1 MKRYL
6 QIVWENLFLKTFDFK
21 GRTNCSAYITCTI
34 FWWIIFLL
42 SIPCF
47 VLMDFGYDFLGIIAG
62 VLSAIALYLQLIP
75 FTSLRVRRLHDIG
88 ERGSKLIIIYLVVL
102 IAPLGL
108 GFIWMWSH
116 MYEKS
121 AADFS
126 QRIDIP
132 VNEGSQSD
140 CNNGAVEVEDVE
152 L

>member
-1 MKRYL
+1 
-6 QIVWENLFLKTFDFK
+6 
-21 GRTNCSAYITCTI
+21 
-34 FWWIIFLL
+34 
-42 SIPCF
+42 
-47 VLMDFGYDFLGIIAG
+47 MDFGYDFLEVIGGILG
-62 VLSAIALYLQLIP
+62 AIALYLQLIP

-88 ERGSKLIIIYLVVL
+88 DRGSKLIIIYLVVL

-126 QRIDIP
+126 QKIDTP
-132 VNEGSQSD
+132 VKDNSQSD
-140 CNNGAVEVEDVE
+140 CKSDTFEVEDVE

>member
-1 MKRYL
+1 MKRYF
-6 QIVWENLFLKTFDFK
+6 QIVWDNLFLKTFDYK
-21 GRTNCSAYITCTI
+21 GRTNCSDYITCTI
-34 FWWIIFLL
+34 FWWILFLL
-42 SIPCF
+42 CIPCF
-47 VLMDFGYDFLGIIAG
+47 VLMDFGYDFLEVIGGILG
-62 VLSAIALYLQLIP
+62 AIALYLQLIP

-88 ERGSKLIIIYLVVL
+88 DRGSKLIIIYLVVL

-126 QRIDIP
+126 QKIDTP
-132 VNEGSQSD
+132 VKDNSQSD
-140 CNNGAVEVEDVE
+140 CKSDTFEVEDVE

>member
-34 FWWIIFLL
+34 FWWILFLL

-47 VLMDFGYDFLGIIAG
+47 ALMDFGYDFLGIIAG

-102 IAPLGL
+102 IAPFGL

-126 QRIDIP
+126 QQIDTQ
-132 VNEGSQSD
+132 VNKCSQSD
-140 CNNGAVEVEDVE
+140 CGNGSIEVEDVE

>member
-6 QIVWENLFLKTFDFK
+6 QIVWNNLFLKTFDYK
-21 GRTNCSAYITCTI
+21 GRTNRSDYITCTV
-34 FWWIIFLL
+34 FWWILFLL

-47 VLMDFGYDFLGIIAG
+47 VLTDFGYDFLEVIGGIFG
-62 VLSAIALYLQLIP
+62 AIALYLQLIP

-88 ERGSKLIIIYLVVL
+88 ERGSKLIIIYLVLL

-121 AADFS
+121 TEDFS
-126 QRIDIP
+126 QKIDTPIED
-132 VNEGSQSD
+132 NSQSD
-140 CNNGAVEVEDVE
+140 CKNDTLEVEDVE